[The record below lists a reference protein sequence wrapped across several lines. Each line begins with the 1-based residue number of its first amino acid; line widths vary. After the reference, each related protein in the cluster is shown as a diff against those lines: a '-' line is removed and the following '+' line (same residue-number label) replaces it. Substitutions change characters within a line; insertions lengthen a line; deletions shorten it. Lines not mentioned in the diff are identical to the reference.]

1 MKNLSDAFF
10 QQRQC
15 VRHELERG
23 EEMVFRILGV
33 TIGVVVVVLL
43 AAAAPDLKRYMR
55 MRSM

>member
-1 MKNLSDAFF
+1 
-10 QQRQC
+10 
-15 VRHELERG
+15 
-23 EEMVFRILGV
+23 MVFRILGV